1 MRISS
6 LYNSDA
12 MMAQLG
18 ANGTR
23 ISKLMEQM
31 ATQKRINVPS
41 DDPVAATRLV
51 QLNREQSAIKQ
62 YQNNI
67 TGLSGALSSQ
77 EAHITAMSNQLLAL
91 NDKLLSAANGGVH
104 SGEDMSGYGA
114 ELSSMLDSLVASINA
129 QNESGGY
136 LFSGTKTDTKPVIWD
151 EAQGKYV
158 YQGNN
163 GTRETTVANGINI
176 TENTNVVAAFSGSG
190 DDLEM
195 LNKLKALSDKM
206 QDPSL
211 SMPDYQDSLNE
222 MLALSGQSRD
232 KVAALFTDLGGRQN
246 RLTML
251 GDAHTDVSMANDQV
265 VRDLS
270 DTDWA
275 TTSINLQLYTNSVQI
290 TNKAY
295 SMISQLSLFSML

>member
-6 LYNSDA
+6 LYNPDA

-18 ANGTR
+18 VNGAR
-23 ISKLMEQM
+23 MSKLMEQM

-41 DDPVAATRLV
+41 DDPIAATRLV

-67 TGLSGALSSQ
+67 AGLSGALSSQ
-77 EAHITAMSNQLLAL
+77 EAHVSAMSNQLLAL

-104 SGEDMSGYGA
+104 SSEDMQGYGA

-136 LFSGTKTDTKPVIWD
+136 LFSGTKTDTKPVVWD
-151 EAQGKYV
+151 DALGKYV
-158 YQGNN
+158 YQGNDSS
-163 GTRETTVANGINI
+163 RETTVANGVNV
-176 TENTNVVAAFSGSG
+176 TENTHVASAFSGSG

-206 QDPSL
+206 QDPTL
-211 SMPDYQDSLNE
+211 PLADYQDDINA
-222 MLALSGQSRD
+222 MLELSGQTRD

-251 GDAHTDVSMANDQV
+251 DDAHTDVSMANDQV

-275 TTSINLQLYTNSVQI
+275 TTSINLQMYTNSIQI

-295 SMISQLSLFSML
+295 SMVSQLSLFSML

>member
-18 ANGTR
+18 VNGTR

-136 LFSGTKTDTKPVIWD
+136 LFSGTKTDTKPVVWD
-151 EAQGKYV
+151 ETQGKYV

-163 GTRETTVANGINI
+163 GTRETTVANGVNV
-176 TENTNVVAAFSGSG
+176 TENTHVVGAFSGSG

-211 SMPDYQDSLNE
+211 SVNDYQKDIDE
-222 MLALSGQSRD
+222 MLTMSGQSRD

-251 GDAHTDVSMANDQV
+251 DDAHTDVSMANDQV

-275 TTSINLQLYTNSVQI
+275 TTNINLQLYTNSVQI

>member
-18 ANGTR
+18 VNGTR
-23 ISKLMEQM
+23 MSKLMEQM

-51 QLNREQSAIKQ
+51 QLNREQAAIKQ
-62 YQNNI
+62 YQSNI
-67 TGLSGALSSQ
+67 TGLSGSLSVQ
-77 EAHITAMSNQLLAL
+77 EAQVTAMSNQLLSM
-91 NDKLLSAANGGVH
+91 NDKLLAAANGTH
-104 SGEDMSGYGA
+104 SSEDMKGFGA

-136 LFSGTKTDTKPVIWD
+136 LFSGTKTDTKPVVWD
-151 EAQGKYV
+151 ETQGKYV

-163 GTRETTVANGINI
+163 GTRETTVANGVNV
-176 TENTNVVAAFSGSG
+176 TENTNVTAAFSGSG

-206 QDPSL
+206 QDPDVPL
-211 SMPDYQDSLNE
+211 EDYQDDINE
-222 MLALSGQSRD
+222 MISLSGQTRD

-251 GDAHTDVSMANDQV
+251 ADAHTDVSMANDQV

-275 TTSINLQLYTNSVQI
+275 TTSINLQLFHNSVQI

>member
-18 ANGTR
+18 VNGMR
-23 ISKLMEQM
+23 MSKLMEQM

-67 TGLSGALSSQ
+67 SGLSGALASQ
-77 EAHITAMSNQLLAL
+77 EAHISAMSNQLISL
-91 NDKLLSAANGGVH
+91 NDKLLAAANGTH
-104 SGEDMSGYGA
+104 SSEDMAGYGA
-114 ELSSMLDSLVASINA
+114 ELSSMLDSLVASMNA

-136 LFSGTKTDTKPVIWD
+136 LFSGTKTDSKPVVWD
-151 EAQGKYV
+151 EAEGKYV

-163 GTRETTVANGINI
+163 GTRETTVANGVSV
-176 TENTNVVAAFSGSG
+176 TENTNVVGAFSGSG
-190 DDLEM
+190 NDLEM

-206 QDPSL
+206 QDPTL
-211 SMPDYQDSLNE
+211 SASDYQDDLNE
-222 MLALSGQSRD
+222 MLTLSENSRD

-251 GDAHTDVSMANDQV
+251 DDAHTDVSMANDKV
-265 VRDLS
+265 VSDLA

-275 TTSINLQLYTNSVQI
+275 TTSINLQLFTNSVQI

-295 SMISQLSLFSML
+295 SMINQLSLFSML

>member
-18 ANGTR
+18 VNGTR
-23 ISKLMEQM
+23 MSKLMEQM

-51 QLNREQSAIKQ
+51 QLNREQSAIQQ
-62 YQNNI
+62 YQSNI
-67 TGLSGALSSQ
+67 SRLSGSLASQ
-77 EAHITAMSNQLLAL
+77 EAHVTAMSNQLLSL
-91 NDKLLSAANGGVH
+91 NDKLLAAANGTH
-104 SGEDMSGYGA
+104 SSEDMTGFGA

-129 QNESGGY
+129 QNENGSY
-136 LFSGTKTDTKPVIWD
+136 LFSGTKTDAKPVVWD
-151 EAQGKYV
+151 EAQGKYI
-158 YQGNN
+158 YQGND
-163 GTRETTVANGINI
+163 GSRETTVANGVSV
-176 TENTNVVAAFSGSG
+176 TENTNVVQAFGNG
-190 DDLEM
+190 NDLEM

-206 QDPSL
+206 QDPSIPV
-211 SMPDYQDSLNE
+211 SDYQDEMNE
-222 MLALSGQSRD
+222 MLTLSSDTQG
-232 KVAALFTDLGGRQN
+232 KVAAMFTDLGGRQN

-251 GDAHTDVSMANDQV
+251 GDAHTDVSTANDQV

-275 TTSINLQLYTNSVQI
+275 TTSINLQLYANSVQV

>member
-12 MMAQLG
+12 MLAQLG
-18 ANGTR
+18 VNGTR
-23 ISKLMEQM
+23 MSKLMEQM
-31 ATQKRINVPS
+31 STQKRINVPS

-51 QLNREQSAIKQ
+51 QLNREQAAIKQ
-62 YQNNI
+62 YQSNI

-77 EAHITAMSNQLLAL
+77 EAHVTAMSNQLLSM
-91 NDKLLSAANGGVH
+91 NDKLLAAANGTH
-104 SGEDMSGYGA
+104 STEDMAGFGA

-136 LFSGTKTDTKPVIWD
+136 LFSGTKTDTKPVVWD
-151 EAQGKYV
+151 ETQGKYV
-158 YQGNN
+158 YQGNS
-163 GTRETTVANGINI
+163 GSRETTVANGVNV
-176 TENTNVVAAFSGSG
+176 TENTHVVGVFSGSG

-206 QDPSL
+206 QDPNV
-211 SMPDYQDSLNE
+211 PAGDYQDELNE
-222 MLALSGQSRD
+222 MISLSGNARD
-232 KVAALFTDLGGRQN
+232 KVAAIFTDLGGRQN

-251 GDAHTDVSMANDQV
+251 SDAHTDVSMANDQV

-275 TTSINLQLYTNSVQI
+275 TTSINLQLFTNSVQI

-295 SMISQLSLFSML
+295 SMISQLSLFSMM